1 MKKADLT
8 PQKVA
13 EMVRDFFTE
22 NEFNLSTTRAEKYN
36 RNLKW
41 LQDRKI
47 PTYPLTNHRRY
58 GEVLSFD
65 KLPEFLIL
73 YSPAFGGYVQIITPK
88 KRYHTST
95 ANMNLTMWINPTI
108 WMNDSYV
115 RDTKTIDSD
124 TGKYLYLWLGLEQ
137 NYDLTE
143 LILGKNTP
151 FLNWD
156 SFEPWDVK

>member
-13 EMVRDFFTE
+13 EMVIDFFIE
-22 NEFNLSTTRAEKYN
+22 YKFALSTTRAEKYN
-36 RNLKW
+36 KNLKW

-47 PTYPLTNHRRY
+47 PTYPITYDRRY

-65 KLPEFLIL
+65 KPPEFLIL
-73 YSPAFGGYVQIITPK
+73 YSPEFGGYVQIITPK
-88 KRYHTST
+88 NRYHTST
-95 ANMNLTMWINPTI
+95 ASMNLTMWINEFYDTI
-108 WMNDSYV
+108 
-115 RDTKTIDSD
+115 TIDSD
-124 TGKYLYLWLGLEQ
+124 TGKYLYSWSLAL

-156 SFEPWDVK
+156 SFEPWEAKS